1 MCVVTCVRRALPSVL
16 GTYSQGCGP
25 EYGSL
30 FAPPPSR
37 LRTRRPCSP
46 ADRARWRC
54 TRRPCR
60 AGPGCVVRCLCLIFE
75 LPNRPDC
82 TALARGTGAGQG
94 AGQGMGQGAES
105 GAGLWDLPVWHRPRG
120 PGPGRLRCSP
130 RGWSLPCSAFVVAW
144 TESCRRCCLCGTGLR
159 PRPERCRPRLWSSVR
174 RTVRSLGTCP
184 GSGAFVPGLS
194 PAPIVTFPAPANP
207 VDFRHR
213 ALRPS
218 TARAIW
224 AQVVSRR
231 ALCIPTPSAAVEP
244 GLDNIEPVRFDS
256 LTYACGFRNHR
267 PHRGVQASPLPPA
280 FFLPSSLLRSLS
292 STGITRRLQSYGRHP
307 VLVACPVPVGRAL
320 LPSPSS
326 TAANTPAGPAR
337 LSLTSRP
344 VGAPAFQVSTAVRH
358 GRSRTMSP
366 GLERQFAGRVAT
378 VPFHGTRSCPYS
390 CRGRRSL
397 HPWPVAVR
405 ASPWRADRG
414 GLPSPRAFLGGPVT
428 ALPSV
433 PGMRRS
439 GPAPF
444 VPERVFAAPGGAA
457 WSSYGG
463 WLASG
468 LVGLSSWRRTLTG
481 WSCNCPLVAVRPSS
495 GTVVWSLPRS
505 LGEPGDRDGWTLGPA
520 RGARLPSSWLAGPES
535 DRVPEP

>member
-82 TALARGTGAGQG
+82 TALAQGTGAEQG

-174 RTVRSLGTCP
+174 RTVRSLVESGAGAPTL
-184 GSGAFVPGLS
+184 GSGGDSGAFVPGLS
-194 PAPIVTFPAPANP
+194 PAPIVTFPAPALRTRRA
-207 VDFRHR
+207 DFRHR
-213 ALRPS
+213 ALQWDHAPRTR

-224 AQVVSRR
+224 ACRWSPDAARLP
-231 ALCIPTPSAAVEP
+231 LCIPTPSPARRRACSR
-244 GLDNIEPVRFDS
+244 LDNIEPVRFDS
-256 LTYACGFRNHR
+256 LTYACDASGIIALIAGSRHR
-267 PHRGVQASPLPPA
+267 HSRR
-280 FFLPSSLLRSLS
+280 PSSFRHRSTPEVPFLDRHYPAS
-292 STGITRRLQSYGRHP
+292 SVVRTSPPPRPAQPAPHG
-307 VLVACPVPVGRAL
+307 VPVGACHTTDRASRVAPIPL
-320 LPSPSS
+320 FHACRRQYPGGTSRCACRSLPGQWQPSPTYRRVGSRIPGFEACS
-326 TAANTPAGPAR
+326 AFYGLFPVMRCTSPIPLWNRGQAAFPQRITV
-337 LSLTSRP
+337 TD
-344 VGAPAFQVSTAVRH
+344 QVA
-358 GRSRTMSP
+358 
-366 GLERQFAGRVAT
+366 
-378 VPFHGTRSCPYS
+378 
-390 CRGRRSL
+390 
-397 HPWPVAVR
+397 
-405 ASPWRADRG
+405 
-414 GLPSPRAFLGGPVT
+414 
-428 ALPSV
+428 
-433 PGMRRS
+433 
-439 GPAPF
+439 
-444 VPERVFAAPGGAA
+444 
-457 WSSYGG
+457 
-463 WLASG
+463 
-468 LVGLSSWRRTLTG
+468 
-481 WSCNCPLVAVRPSS
+481 
-495 GTVVWSLPRS
+495 
-505 LGEPGDRDGWTLGPA
+505 
-520 RGARLPSSWLAGPES
+520 
-535 DRVPEP
+535 